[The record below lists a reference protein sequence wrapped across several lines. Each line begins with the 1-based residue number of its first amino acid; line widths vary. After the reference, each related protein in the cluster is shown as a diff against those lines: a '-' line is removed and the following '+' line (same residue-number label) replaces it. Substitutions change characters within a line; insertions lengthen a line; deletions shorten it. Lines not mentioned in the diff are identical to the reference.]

1 MSKFLR
7 SVLIV
12 GLLSSFAFAGSKYEN
27 VDWEKFSE
35 NVNTALKSDN
45 TGLKFSAMLNLIK
58 YSDQLSVDSRSAVIS
73 VMREFKHN
81 ESETLRRLSLITLYK
96 MKNEWAIYSLKR
108 QYKYADDTGLNN
120 AIAAVVLAYEN
131 E

>member
-12 GLLSSFAFAGSKYEN
+12 GLLSSFAFAGSKYES

-45 TGLKFSAMLNLIK
+45 TGLKFSAMLNVLK
-58 YSDQLSVDSRSAVIS
+58 YSDQLSVDNRSAVIS
-73 VMREFKHN
+73 VMREFKNN
-81 ESETLRRLSLITLYK
+81 ESESLRRLSLITLHK
-96 MKNEWAIYSLKR
+96 MKNDWAMYSLKR
-108 QYKYADDTGLNN
+108 QYNRHRSYA
-120 AIAAVVLAYEN
+120 
-131 E
+131 

>member
-1 MSKFLR
+1 MSKFLG

-12 GLLSSFAFAGSKYEN
+12 SLLSSLAFAGPKYEN

-35 NVNTALKSDN
+35 NVTTALKSDN
-45 TGLKFSAMLNLIK
+45 TGLKFSAMLNVIK
-58 YSDQLSVDSRSAVIS
+58 YSDELSVDNRSAVIN
-73 VMREFKHN
+73 VMREFKNN

-108 QYKYADDTGLNN
+108 QYKYADNAGLDN
-120 AIAAVVLAYEN
+120 AIAAVVLAYES